1 MAARASVNIVSLVL
15 LSLAFHGVAGAGDFQ
30 AMSQCSTANVKALKF
45 FNVGQASLYRQ
56 DCGARDPLAPPM
68 RLAFGYNREV
78 PGDAFAKAAR
88 KMIERNLSESDFA
101 QLEKRIDA
109 FNSHYRTTRDGD
121 RYTLDYDRDQSM
133 VLRLNGEK
141 LAAEQGKT
149 FAQAYFSI
157 WFGDDP
163 YSDNLKEALLSTG
176 DASQP

>member
-1 MAARASVNIVSLVL
+1 MAARASLT
-15 LSLAFHGVAGAGDFQ
+15 LSLALLASLTAASAGAADFDG
-30 AMSQCSTANVKALKF
+30 MTRCSSANVKALKV
-45 FNVGQASLYRQ
+45 FNVGQASLFRA
-56 DCGARDPLAPPM
+56 DCAAADPLAPPM

-88 KMIERNLSESDFA
+88 KMIERNVSEDTFEA
-101 QLEKRIDA
+101 LKARIDA

-121 RYTLDYDRDQSM
+121 RYTLDYDDDQSM

-141 LAAEQGKT
+141 LAEEQGEN

-163 YSDNLKEALLSTG
+163 YSDDLKEELLSV
-176 DASQP
+176 QP

>member
-1 MAARASVNIVSLVL
+1 MASRAPLNLPLALLMAVTLGSSASAADFDNMAR
-15 LSLAFHGVAGAGDFQ
+15 
-30 AMSQCSTANVKALKF
+30 CSSADVKALKV
-45 FNVGQASLYRQ
+45 FNVGKASLFRA
-56 DCGARDPLAPPM
+56 DCATAEPLAPPM

-88 KMIERNLSESDFA
+88 KMIERNVSEDTFA
-101 QLEKRIDA
+101 SLTSRIDR

-121 RYTLDYDRDQSM
+121 RYTLDYDEDQSL

-141 LAAEQGKT
+141 LAEEQGEA

-163 YSDNLKEALLSTG
+163 YSDNLKEELLSVK
-176 DASQP
+176 P

>member
-1 MAARASVNIVSLVL
+1 MAARASMNRRLAL
-15 LSLAFHGVAGAGDFQ
+15 LLAVTVGSSASAADFD
-30 AMSQCSTANVKALKF
+30 AMARCSSADVKALKV
-45 FNVGQASLYRQ
+45 FNVGKASLFRT
-56 DCGARDPLAPPM
+56 DCSAADPLTPPM

-88 KMIERNLSESDFA
+88 KMIERNVSDATFDT
-101 QLEKRIDA
+101 LKERIDS

-121 RYTLDYDRDQSM
+121 RYTLDYDDDQSM

-141 LAAEQGKT
+141 LAEEQGRA

-163 YSDNLKEALLSTG
+163 YSDDLKEELLSV
-176 DASQP
+176 QP

>member
-1 MAARASVNIVSLVL
+1 MAPRPPLNRAIAVLFGLALASSANGTDFDAMAR
-15 LSLAFHGVAGAGDFQ
+15 
-30 AMSQCSTANVKALKF
+30 CSSADVKALKF
-45 FNVGQASLYRQ
+45 FDVGQASLFRQ
-56 DCGARDPLAPPM
+56 DCAAPDPLAPPM

-88 KMIERNLSESDFA
+88 KMIERNVSDATFEA
-101 QLEKRIDA
+101 LKKRIDA

-121 RYTLDYDRDQSM
+121 LYTLDYGADQSM

-141 LAAEQGKT
+141 LAEEQGED

-163 YSDNLKEALLSTG
+163 YSDDLKQELLSI
-176 DASQP
+176 QP